1 MIHNWW
7 NPKGFIFAAA
17 VALFACV
24 AVLVGI
30 GLVSP
35 EPVSSAALGP
45 DWQCSRL
52 AFVWTTC
59 SRLKHARAASVHL
72 TREPVC
78 RRLRPGTAQRL
89 QTIAP
94 VVG

>member
-17 VALFACV
+17 IALFACV

-72 TREPVC
+72 TSEPVC
-78 RRLRPGTAQRL
+78 RRSRARTAERL
-89 QTIAP
+89 QTGP
-94 VVG
+94 LVVG